1 MKNANGGVAQG
12 FIEIDTLGFNN
23 FQSLF
28 KEVEKVKMGK
38 ILKLISYF
46 PRLIKEED
54 NRDFFYEVTKDEL

>member
-1 MKNANGGVAQG
+1 MKNANGGVARG